1 MEEKAKNE
9 LLEKIRMDEKVF
21 MKASPELREDE
32 GFVLRAF
39 AQNSKVLPLTKKVYQ
54 DKILSTSKEVFS
66 SEIFDLEDEIARI
79 NGEPGKYIMDDVYEE
94 YYKITSDIAKG
105 KGHNTVK
112 DLETINRYLK
122 NQLRDT
128 IIEARAENKRKWID
142 EDKDKIQELEEKIK
156 MADEG
161 KVEFDLKLKR
171 KIIYNIEWDIETRI
185 EDLEE
190 ELMVNAGIDEK
201 GKYWE
206 EEYWTKGTIDEWH
219 NEIDKNKKLLE
230 EIQKCEIIEDITQT
244 KEYTPEEIVEGINP
258 REGTITEIENEM
270 VKAMEHEIEK
280 EDNNKTIDE

>member
-1 MEEKAKNE
+1 MEEKTKNE
-9 LLEKIRMDEKVF
+9 LLEKIRMDEKAF
-21 MKASPELREDE
+21 MQANPELREDE

-39 AQNSKVLPLTKKVYQ
+39 AQNSKILPFIKKEFQ
-54 DKILSTSKEVFS
+54 DKILSTAKEVFS

-79 NGEPGKYIMDDVYEE
+79 NGEPGKYIMDDVYQE

-128 IIEARAENKRKWID
+128 IIEARMENKRKWID

-161 KVEFDLKLKR
+161 KVEFDLNLKR
-171 KIIYNIEWDIETRI
+171 KIIYNIEWDVETRI

-190 ELMVNAGIDEK
+190 EVMVNAGTDEK
-201 GKYWE
+201 GNYWE
-206 EEYWTKGTIDEWH
+206 EEYWAKGTIDEWH
-219 NEIDKNKKLLE
+219 NEMDKNKKLLE
-230 EIQKCEIIEDITQT
+230 EIQRCENMEDITKT
-244 KEYTPEEIVEGINP
+244 KEYIPEEIAEGINP
-258 REGTITEIENEM
+258 REGEITDIENEM
-270 VKAMEHEIEK
+270 IKAMEYEMKK